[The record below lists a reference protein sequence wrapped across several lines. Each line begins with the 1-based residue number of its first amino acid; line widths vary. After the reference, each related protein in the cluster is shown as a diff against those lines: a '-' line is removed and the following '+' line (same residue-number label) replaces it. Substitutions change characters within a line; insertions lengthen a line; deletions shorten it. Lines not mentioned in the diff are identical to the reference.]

1 MSDKKLAFVVLIGG
15 KSARFGS
22 DKGIFEFH
30 GKSLISYQL
39 EVLSEFNKDI
49 FLVAHSK
56 QQIQSYIEKIDIKK
70 IMAFIIDDREILEDK
85 EVHSPMLG
93 LYSAFKELSELK
105 YEKAF
110 VLSCDMP
117 LIKKEVIDV
126 IIKESEGF
134 DCCIP
139 EWNSGFREPLFAIYP
154 VEGGYKRAKDRL
166 KNKLYKLTNLLNDEW
181 KIKILLIEEKIK
193 NLDEKLLT
201 FINING
207 PIDIEKLMELFNKQ

>member
-15 KSARFGS
+15 KSTRFGS

-56 QQIQSYIEKIDIKK
+56 QQIQSYIERIDIKK

-166 KNKLYKLTNLLNDEW
+166 NNKLYKLTNLLNDEW
-181 KIKILLIEEKIK
+181 KIKIISIEEKIE

-207 PIDIEKLMELFNKQ
+207 PIDIEKLMELFNK